1 MPLMRLM
8 LYSCREVSG
17 LVSLSFDKNLSLF
30 QKMRLSMHLSMCKL
44 CKRHSNQLHFLQ
56 NHIKE
61 HKEQL
66 GSLTLPVKTKKK
78 ITTITEMNPRSN
90 PPAIK
95 ALKAKIAAKTATM
108 RHIVRSL
115 ADLLQKDVLL
125 V

>member
-30 QKMRLSMHLSMCKL
+30 QKIRLSMHLSMCKL
-44 CKRHSNQLHFLQ
+44 CKRHSTQLHFLH

-66 GSLTLPVKTKKK
+66 ASLTLPVETKKK
-78 ITTITEMNPRSN
+78 I
-90 PPAIK
+90 
-95 ALKAKIAAKTATM
+95 
-108 RHIVRSL
+108 
-115 ADLLQKDVLL
+115 KDELRQH
-125 V
+125 